1 MQAPICGP
9 GGMAM
14 LIRLVG
20 LRTTTTKKN
29 KPFCFSVLDRRD
41 WKIHRYRVGRDHRRW
56 NRWTEWLFFYTS
68 IPLRNEEQKQKRERE
83 AAALC
88 NCSIK
93 SNKIRSR
100 NSWLSTK
107 SRTRADAADLPLVI
121 YFIRKWRVIDRQS
134 NRFLMVSG
142 QKGSAVIVNFFFS
155 SFCSTI
161 VQAGRLHR
169 FFPPISASRSRS
181 PRHSAGRPSVCES

>member
-1 MQAPICGP
+1 MDR
-9 GGMAM
+9 MAI
-14 LIRLVG
+14 LLYIHPAKKRG
-20 LRTTTTKKN
+20 IETKERK
-29 KPFCFSVLDRRD
+29 
-41 WKIHRYRVGRDHRRW
+41 
-56 NRWTEWLFFYTS
+56 
-68 IPLRNEEQKQKRERE
+68 RE

-169 FFPPISASRSRS
+169 FFPPHLRKSIPKSSALSGQAVRLWIVSETLAGERSNTAPAPIRQ
-181 PRHSAGRPSVCES
+181 PSL